1 MVFISISNFNM
12 WKYMILHILVRKI
25 RTYLRINEIY
35 RKFADIE
42 LHNRV
47 SLILGLT
54 PDGFKDIST
63 EFFFM
68 DTLIEL

>member
-12 WKYMILHILVRKI
+12 WKYMILHILNRKI
-25 RTYLRINEIY
+25 RTYLRINELY

-42 LHNRV
+42 FHNPD
-47 SLILGLT
+47 SLILGLI

-63 EFFFM
+63 EVFFSW
-68 DTLIEL
+68 TH